1 MDPCHQFVEIFST
14 ACSVVIL
21 KLLIINAMWWDY
33 TGFVG
38 GSDLLKFS
46 VINVCVKSIGY
57 GKERMWQD
65 CRIGDVFGT
74 SDM

>member
-1 MDPCHQFVEIFST
+1 
-14 ACSVVIL
+14 
-21 KLLIINAMWWDY
+21 MWWDY

-38 GSDLLKFS
+38 GSDLLKLS
-46 VINVCVKSIGY
+46 VINVCGKSIGY

-65 CRIGDVFGT
+65 CGIGDVFGT